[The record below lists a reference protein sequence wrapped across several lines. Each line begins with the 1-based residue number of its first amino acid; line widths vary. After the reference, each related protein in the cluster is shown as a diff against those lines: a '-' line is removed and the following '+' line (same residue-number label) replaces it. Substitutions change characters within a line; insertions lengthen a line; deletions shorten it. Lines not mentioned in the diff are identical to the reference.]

1 MKIIS
6 IIVLF
11 FGMVV
16 SCKDE
21 NRAQTPIINT
31 DADSIKSVK
40 KAEIIDSIKN
50 QDIPKNPELLNYS
63 KGCDCGKGNLTVN
76 TEYYNIPDT
85 INNYNY
91 IITHQELVFN
101 IDNKIIKKV
110 IPPYKHIE
118 RMIYNQLYNVPVTD
132 IYSVKCVQKN
142 NEFIYSIYGGN
153 IYDPPHE
160 FFSFNNLEG
169 EWLWYFY
176 GDRYDTYKSF
186 GDKNPYIERFGEQLN
201 KLDDMTQVVPDWFL
215 GY

>member
-6 IIVLF
+6 LIVLF
-11 FGMVV
+11 FGVIV

-21 NRAQTPIINT
+21 KKAQTSIINT
-31 DADSIKSVK
+31 DIDSITGVK
-40 KAEIIDSIKN
+40 KTEIIDSIKN

-63 KGCDCGKGNLTVN
+63 KSCDCGKGNLTVN
-76 TEYYNIPDT
+76 TKYYNIHDT

-118 RMIYNQLYNVPVTD
+118 RTIYNQPYNVPVTD
-132 IYSVKCVQKN
+132 IYSIKCVQKD

-160 FFSFNNLEG
+160 FFSLNNLEG

-176 GDRYDTYKSF
+176 GDRYDTYDSF
-186 GDKNPYIERFGEQLN
+186 GDYELYVKKFGEQVN
-201 KLDDMTQVVPDWFL
+201 KLDDMIEVIPNPF
-215 GY
+215 